1 MMIAEQTASAPA
13 AAPDR
18 AALGRQAEELAAQ
31 HLRAAGAEILLRN
44 YRRRHGELDIVA
56 LHRGTLLI
64 IEVRLRSSAAF
75 GGSAA
80 SVDARKQ
87 RRIAC
92 AARQLLQQRRDL
104 ARHPVRFDVIALG
117 PAGNESPAAAASEPR
132 IEWIRHAFE
141 LRS

>member
-1 MMIAEQTASAPA
+1 MRPESP
-13 AAPDR
+13 APDR
-18 AALGRQAEELAAQ
+18 AALGRAAEELAVQ
-31 HLRAAGAEILLRN
+31 HLQAAGVEIVLRN

-64 IEVRLRSSAAF
+64 VEVRMRSSEAF

-87 RRIAC
+87 RRIAS

-104 ARHPVRFDVIALG
+104 ARHPVRFDVVAIG
-117 PAGNESPAAAASEPR
+117 PARPRREAMSQEAAVAEPPH

-141 LRS
+141 VRS